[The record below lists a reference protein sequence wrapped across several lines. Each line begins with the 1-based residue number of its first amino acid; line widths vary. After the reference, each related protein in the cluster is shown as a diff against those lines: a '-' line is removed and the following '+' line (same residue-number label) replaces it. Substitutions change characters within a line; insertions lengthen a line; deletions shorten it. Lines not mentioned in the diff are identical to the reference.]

1 MPRMLL
7 ALLLPALAGAFVST
21 PAPALRASPWTGI
34 HGLGWELR
42 RPALVPLAH
51 ISRGGTV
58 IAKSPSG
65 AIGPSSDPPGR
76 KPRRPR
82 FPKLPKLPKFPKLE
96 SLPSPP
102 PWLASVATRL
112 AKYRG
117 VWLVVLFALLSFALS
132 RRSTPPVKVV
142 ELSYAAFMKLAAN
155 EGHRIE
161 SLRISLSRFVFLLDG
176 MPAFTR
182 PVRAS
187 SDLIWFLHANNIDFS
202 AASTPIAAVLLPLF
216 FPIVWLVALWSM
228 LRRQMGGQQNV
239 SKRASSRQLSA
250 DGLSFDDVAGIDS
263 AKQEVK
269 EVVSM
274 LKNPARYA
282 AAGARL
288 PAGVLM
294 VGPPG
299 TGKTLL
305 ARVMAAQA
313 GVPFFYCS
321 GSDFVELF
329 VGRGAARMRALFK
342 DAAEVAP
349 CIVFVDELD
358 ALGKM
363 RSMRIA
369 SSNDEVE
376 QTLNQMLACMD
387 GLGGES
393 KNVVVIGATNRYDVL
408 DPALTRPGRFDRLVR
423 IDLPDEAGRL
433 STLRV
438 HTRGLKLAPDVSLKR
453 IAAGTPTFSG
463 AELAALTN
471 EAAIRSVRRS
481 VARMLSEGEGGEGEA
496 AAGMAV
502 AADDGS
508 NIVNMADFNSALFDF
523 LASRRKGVG
532 GILGKVLG

>member
-305 ARVMAAQA
+305 ARVMAAQ
-313 GVPFFYCS
+313 VT
-321 GSDFVELF
+321 GSPSPHPTLQPE
-329 VGRGAARMRALFK
+329 GRSSWHGCAEEDGAA
-342 DAAEVAP
+342 AP
-349 CIVFVDELD
+349 PLSHHNS
-358 ALGKM
+358 LWG
-363 RSMRIA
+363 
-369 SSNDEVE
+369 
-376 QTLNQMLACMD
+376 
-387 GLGGES
+387 
-393 KNVVVIGATNRYDVL
+393 IGA
-408 DPALTRPGRFDRLVR
+408 PGFVVAGKRHL
-423 IDLPDEAGRL
+423 GRL
-433 STLRV
+433 ALPVLLLKTSATPCACCRGSGPLR
-438 HTRGLKLAPDVSLKR
+438 HTPA
-453 IAAGTPTFSG
+453 
-463 AELAALTN
+463 
-471 EAAIRSVRRS
+471 
-481 VARMLSEGEGGEGEA
+481 
-496 AAGMAV
+496 
-502 AADDGS
+502 
-508 NIVNMADFNSALFDF
+508 
-523 LASRRKGVG
+523 
-532 GILGKVLG
+532 